1 MITKD
6 SKTYVADDSLFFRT
20 KLSDI
25 LMEAGHKVYFA
36 KNGADVITA

>member
-6 SKTYVADDSLFFRT
+6 SKNILLADDSLFFRT

-25 LMEAGHKVYFA
+25 LVEAGHKVRFS
-36 KNGADVITA
+36 KDEQGGHR